1 MNRKIM
7 AGVFIGGIV
16 LLIACIMGVTQL
28 FSRRQAESVE
38 EKMFSEVESENISLA
53 NNGINE
59 LLTEVE
65 SEKQAQEIAQ
75 MYGITLKSVTD
86 DLAVFETEEE
96 PQDVIKRGQ
105 ENGWKQLYPNTVYHA
120 YE

>member
-38 EKMFSEVESENISLA
+38 EKMFSEVESENISWR
-53 NNGINE
+53 
-59 LLTEVE
+59 T
-65 SEKQAQEIAQ
+65 
-75 MYGITLKSVTD
+75 
-86 DLAVFETEEE
+86 
-96 PQDVIKRGQ
+96 
-105 ENGWKQLYPNTVYHA
+105 TV
-120 YE
+120 